1 MLRTDGERKQQLLKQ
16 ADKDRRSLNKQH
28 PEMHLRLDQANAR
41 LVQLTDENNGLKKGS
56 EDPEKAR
63 LRAQNDRLQAL
74 CRSLRQ
80 ESKGAKPEAELGTAL
95 SSDDLTVPSESTSPS
110 KKLSDGNADAD
121 VHDSVDEA
129 SAPEAADGAGCK
141 VASPATSQAPDAS
154 NSAE

>member
-16 ADKDRRSLNKQH
+16 ADRDRRSLNKQH
-28 PEMHLRLDQANAR
+28 QEMQLRLDQANAR

-80 ESKGAKPEAELGTAL
+80 ESKGPKPEAELGTAL
-95 SSDDLTVPSESTSPS
+95 SSDDLTVAPESTSPS
-110 KKLSDGNADAD
+110 KKLSDSIAD

-129 SAPEAADGAGCK
+129 SAPEAADGVDCK
-141 VASPATSQAPDAS
+141 VASPTTSQAPDDAS
-154 NSAE
+154 SAE

>member
-28 PEMHLRLDQANAR
+28 QEMQLRLDQANAR

-80 ESKGAKPEAELGTAL
+80 ESKGPKPDTELGTAL
-95 SSDDLTVPSESTSPS
+95 SSDLTAPPESNSPS
-110 KKLSDGNADAD
+110 KESTDSNAAAD
-121 VHDSVDEA
+121 VHDRVNQA
-129 SAPEAADGAGCK
+129 SAPHAADSEDCK
-141 VASPATSQAPDAS
+141 IASPATSQALDAP